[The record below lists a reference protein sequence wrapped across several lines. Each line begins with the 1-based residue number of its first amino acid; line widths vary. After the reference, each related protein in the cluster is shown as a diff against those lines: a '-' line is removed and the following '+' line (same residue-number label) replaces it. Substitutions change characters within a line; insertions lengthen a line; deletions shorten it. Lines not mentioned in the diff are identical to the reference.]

1 MRASGR
7 WGRRGSGGL
16 AGVTEGIAIALIFT
30 LAGLV
35 KGVVGLG
42 LPTIAM
48 GLLGLWL
55 PPLQAASL
63 LLVPSIVTN
72 MVQMAGPGLPGLLR
86 QLAPM
91 L

>member
-1 MRASGR
+1 MAR
-7 WGRRGSGGL
+7 
-16 AGVTEGIAIALIFT
+16 VTDGIAIGLIFT

-72 MVQMAGPGLPGLLR
+72 IVQMAGPGLAGLL
-86 QLAPM
+86 
-91 L
+91 